1 MKEYIQRNLKSE
13 FLRNV
18 LTLFSGTAIA
28 QVIPILISPILSR
41 LYSPADFGT
50 MALFASITGI
60 IGIIITGQYENAIV
74 ISKKDDDAVNVA
86 ALAGIIT
93 ISISVVCLIL
103 VVFFRH
109 FLCQLLKSND
119 LNYYMF
125 LIPLSVLLTGVYQIL
140 NYWSSRKK
148 QFRRLAIRQ
157 ITQSISSSSVKL
169 GVGLIK
175 PSPGGLI
182 AGNII
187 GQISATS
194 VLCFLIWRDEKEQ
207 IRFIKKERIKQ
218 LAVEFKNFP
227 IFNVPQA
234 FLDSFSANSIIF
246 IISSF
251 FTATILGL
259 YSFATSMVTFPMR
272 ILGNSITQVFFQK
285 ASEIHSNNHN
295 LWPDI
300 KKLIIRLALTGLPVF
315 ILILLFAPEIFSI
328 VFGSKWHEAGVYA
341 QILTPYLFATFI
353 GAPISSIPMILNKQK
368 QFFRISLIGNVGLPF
383 LLFGLIKIFS
393 DLKFSLICWSIA
405 GIVFYAIVFFWIRF
419 ISKDQSNYCMNNNE

>member
-1 MKEYIQRNLKSE
+1 
-13 FLRNV
+13 
-18 LTLFSGTAIA
+18 
-28 QVIPILISPILSR
+28 
-41 LYSPADFGT
+41 
-50 MALFASITGI
+50 
-60 IGIIITGQYENAIV
+60 
-74 ISKKDDDAVNVA
+74 
-86 ALAGIIT
+86 
-93 ISISVVCLIL
+93 
-103 VVFFRH
+103 
-109 FLCQLLKSND
+109 
-119 LNYYMF
+119 MF

-341 QILTPYLFATFI
+341 KILTPYLFATFI